1 MLNLLSAKIGEQREV
16 ESISDLAP
24 FKIKRRL
31 LELGFTKGT
40 KVKVHRKS
48 LLGQAYMVELRGF
61 ILSMKKDIL
70 KYILIN
76 L

>member
-1 MLNLLSAKIGEQREV
+1 MLNVLSVKTGEQREV
-16 ESISDLAP
+16 KEISSDAP

-31 LELGFTKGT
+31 LELGFTKKT

-70 KYILIN
+70 RFILVE
-76 L
+76 